1 MKQIDKTALNDW
13 EKFKEDIARATPV
26 DKDMSHEER
35 EKHRLY
41 LEAHPI
47 EWIKFFFP
55 NFAKYEF
62 APFQIR
68 AIKRILAHDE
78 WFEVLSWSRE
88 LAKSTITMFIVLFLV
103 LTGRKH
109 NIILSS
115 NSKENAIRLLAPYR
129 AMLEANGRII
139 AYYGKQMTLGTWT
152 ESEFITKGGVA
163 FRALGAGQSPRGSR
177 NEAIRPDMLLVDDFD
192 TDEDCKNPDTIQ
204 KRWEWWEN
212 ALYPTRSISEPTVVI
227 FCGNII
233 AKDCCV
239 VRAGEMA
246 DHWDIVNIR
255 DKNGRSTW
263 PEKNSEEDID
273 RVLSKISRKAAQGE
287 YFNNPISE
295 GEVFESISYGKI
307 PPLKKFRFL
316 VIYGDPAPG
325 ESKGKKGKSFKTVS
339 LLGKLEGRL
348 YVIKTFLA
356 QALNADFIGWYA
368 SLLEYVGGKST
379 VYCYMENN
387 KLQDPFFQ
395 QVFRPLVAKVRKE
408 RGISLFIRPDEEKK
422 TDKATRIEANLEP
435 LNREG
440 NMILNEAERDNP
452 HMKELE
458 EQFKLFTL
466 SMRYPADGPDAVEG
480 GNRIIDEIMRRADA
494 PATKS
499 RAEVSRRNRRRL

>member
-1 MKQIDKTALNDW
+1 MKHTDKIALLNW
-13 EKFKEDIARATPV
+13 EKFRDDIARATPV
-26 DKDMSHEER
+26 DTSMSHAER

-62 APFQIR
+62 APFHRR
-68 AIKRILAHDE
+68 AILRIISNNE
-78 WFEVLSWSRE
+78 WFEVLSWARE
-88 LAKSTITMFIVLFLV
+88 LAKSTVVMFCVLYLV

-109 NIILSS
+109 NVILTS
-115 NSKENAIRLLAPYR
+115 NSKDNAIRLLAPYR
-129 AMLEANGRII
+129 AILEANGRIL
-139 AYYGKQMTLGTWT
+139 AYYGAQVTIGTWT
-152 ESEFITKGGVA
+152 ESEFITKSGAA

-177 NEAIRPDMLLVDDFD
+177 NEAVRPDILLIDDFD
-192 TDEDCKNPDTIQ
+192 TDDDTKNPDVIQ

-212 ALYPTRSISEPTVVI
+212 ALFPTRSVSEPTLIV

-239 VRAGEMA
+239 VRAGAMA

-255 DKNGRSTW
+255 DKNGCSTW
-263 PEKNSEEDID
+263 PEKNTEDHID

-295 GEVFESISYGKI
+295 GEVFRTITYGKV
-307 PPLKKFRFL
+307 PSLKKFKFL
-316 VIYGDPAPG
+316 VLYGDPCPG
-325 ESKGKKGKSFKTVS
+325 ESRSKKGKSFKALS
-339 LLGKLEGRL
+339 LLGKIGDTL
-348 YVIKTFLA
+348 YVIKERLDK
-356 QALNADFIGWYA
+356 ALNAEFINWYA
-368 SLLEYVGGKST
+368 ELLDYVSGKCP

-395 QVFRPLVAKVRKE
+395 QVFRPLVAKVRRE
-408 RGISLFIRPDEEKK
+408 RKIALYIKGDEKKK

-435 LNREG
+435 MNREG
-440 NMILNEAERDNP
+440 HLILNEAERNCP

-466 SMRYPADGPDAVEG
+466 SLKYPADGPDAVEG
-480 GNRIIDEIMRRADA
+480 GNSIIDDISHRAA
-494 PATKS
+494 PPAIKS
-499 RAEVSRRNRRRL
+499 RAEISRRNRRRM